1 MQGRA
6 QSPLHSLKNKLT
18 PTVTQ
23 GSGGGVIDILLRL
36 YYTVCEVIFLKKFMI
51 FSLIL
56 ALLSLCGCSKNT
68 PQPILHSED
77 IEVNIQKGINLS
89 GLEGAFP
96 SKSYI
101 DSEKTFAQIA
111 EKGFDHVRLPVDF
124 RKYADENGVIK
135 NSFYKRLDKIINTA
149 NSYGLVVMLDFHGW
163 YDISLLNDGKLFFS
177 IWENVAEHYKDYSNM
192 LMFELINEPHTTEGG
207 DLDASFLKSLQET
220 AVKKI
225 RAISPH
231 RTIVL
236 ASADWNATWS
246 LHTFN
251 LTDVENTLVAVHI
264 YDPLDFTHQGMEW
277 AGKGDVSMPYNDEVD
292 AALDKAFKDILE
304 FKQRT
309 GMKIV
314 INEFGVNTSGYVS
327 DEDVCKYFNKITSFA
342 KENDIAWTYWE
353 YNFGFGLFKPN
364 FFLSPSGKWRETI
377 VDALFKAYK

>member
-1 MQGRA
+1 M
-6 QSPLHSLKNKLT
+6 
-18 PTVTQ
+18 
-23 GSGGGVIDILLRL
+23 GVIDNLLFL
-36 YYTVCEVIFLKKFMI
+36 YYTVCEVISLKKFMAL
-51 FSLIL
+51 SLIL
-56 ALLSLCGCSKNT
+56 TLLSLCGCNSST
-68 PQPILHSED
+68 PNPILHSED
-77 IEVNIQKGINLS
+77 IDVNIQKGINLS
-89 GLEGAFP
+89 GLEGIFP
-96 SKSYI
+96 PNTYLNG
-101 DSEKTFAQIA
+101 EETFAQIA

-124 RKYADENGVIK
+124 RTYADENGVIK

-277 AGKGDVSMPYNDEVD
+277 AGKGDVSIPYNDEVD
-292 AALDKAFKDILE
+292 AALDKAFKEILE

-314 INEFGVNTSGYVS
+314 INEFGLNTSGYVS
-327 DEDVCKYFNKITSFA
+327 EEDVCKYINRITSFA
-342 KENDIAWTYWE
+342 KENDIAWSYWE
-353 YNFGFGLFKPN
+353 YNRGFGLFKPN
-364 FFLSPSGKWRETI
+364 SLLSSSGKWRDQLVE
-377 VDALFKAYK
+377 ALFQPYK